1 MKEFDYYRPSSLNEC
16 LELLD
21 RLRGQARILAGGT
34 DLLVR
39 LKHDMVKENSIID
52 ITRLNELHGISNDMG
67 YIHIAPLTTHREIL
81 DSDICNKLPVLKMA
95 CSSVGS
101 PQIRNRGTIGGNVIN
116 ASPAGDTIPALFVH
130 GAVMKL
136 KSVNGERMV
145 PAEEFYAGPGRT
157 VMKDNEI
164 LVDISVPE
172 VEDGDKGFF
181 KKLGQRNALAIS
193 IVSVAVILK
202 INEQNNIIEKA
213 SVAVGA
219 AAPTVIRCTEA
230 ERLMT
235 GMVMNDPD
243 KIKEIADCI
252 RDMVSPI
259 SDVRASAVYRAEMSA
274 NLFCEGMYE
283 LGVI

>member
-67 YIHIAPLTTHREIL
+67 YIHIAPLTTHSEIL

-145 PAEEFYAGPGRT
+145 PVEEFYAGPGRT

-172 VEDGDKGFF
+172 ASDGDKGFF

-235 GMVMNDPD
+235 GMLMNDPD
-243 KIKEIADCI
+243 KIREIADCI

>member
-1 MKEFDYYRPSSLNEC
+1 MKEFDYYRPSSLSEC

-21 RLRGQARILAGGT
+21 GLKGRYRILAGGT

-39 LKHDMVKENSIID
+39 LKHGMVNENNIID
-52 ITRLNELHGISNDMG
+52 ITGLGELHGISSDMDC
-67 YIHIAPLTTHREIL
+67 IHIAPLTTHSEIL

-95 CSSVGS
+95 CSTVGS

-136 KSVNGERMV
+136 KSINGERLV
-145 PAEEFYAGPGRT
+145 PVEEFYAGPGKT
-157 VMKDNEI
+157 VMMNNEM

-172 VEDGDKGFF
+172 ADEGCKGFF

-193 IVSVAVILK
+193 IVNVAVMLK
-202 INEQNNIIEKA
+202 IDEHDNTVEKA

-219 AAPTVIRCTEA
+219 AAPTVARCTEA
-230 ERLMT
+230 ESLMT
-235 GMVMNDPD
+235 GMVMDDHD
-243 KIKEIADCI
+243 KIRKVAASI
-252 RDMVSPI
+252 RDRVSPI
-259 SDVRASAVYRAEMSA
+259 SDVRASAGYRAEMSA

-283 LGVI
+283 LGAV